1 MFKHILRIALL
12 SSILLLSQQTVIA
25 QSDDKTIVQA
35 VLFYSPTCP
44 HCHEVIENVLPPLK
58 EKYGDQLQLIGI
70 DTSKKT
76 GSQLYKGTVE
86 AFAIP
91 REKLGVPALIVGD
104 VVLVGSTEIPDQ
116 FPGIIEQGLKD
127 GGISWP
133 AIPNLAQEIPD
144 LPPPAR
150 AVGELEVVEPTASDS
165 GDVITDVLTGETN
178 TAPEDKTGIAVA
190 WAVLLGML
198 IAIIFVFWRVFR
210 SNLQEATEDERNR
223 LMSWAIPTLSIIGL
237 GIALYLSYVEIMHV
251 SAVCGPIGRCN
262 VVQSSSYAQIMGIPV
277 AVLGA
282 FFYLAVI
289 GIWFLLRHTTGRQYV
304 ILANLLLALTIAGT
318 LFSIY
323 LTVIE
328 LFVIHAVCAWCL
340 SSAMVSTI
348 LMLIVVSAVSN
359 QKSAH
364 PTSQSSAQLS

>member
-1 MFKHILRIALL
+1 MPKNMIRITLLFMLILV
-12 SSILLLSQQTVIA
+12 SQRSVFA
-25 QSDDKTIVQA
+25 QSDNSAIVQA

-58 EKYGDQLQLIGI
+58 EQYGEQLQLIGI
-70 DTSKKT
+70 DTSKQT
-76 GSQLYKGTVE
+76 GSQLYEASVE

-104 VVLVGSTEIPDQ
+104 VVLVGSAEIPGQ
-116 FPGIIEQGLKD
+116 FPGIIEQGLAD

-150 AVGELEVVEPTASDS
+150 DIVQNEISTATSNTDTEE
-165 GDVITDVLTGETN
+165 IMTDVLTDEATKTN
-178 TAPEDKTGIAVA
+178 EDPAGIAVA

-198 IAIIFVFWRVFR
+198 VALFFVVWRLFR
-210 SNLQEATEDERNR
+210 SNLQTKHVASG
-223 LMSWAIPTLSIIGL
+223 LSSWVIPLLSLIGL
-237 GIALYLSYVEIMHV
+237 TIALYLAYVEIMHV

-262 VVQSSSYAQIMGIPV
+262 VVQSSAFAQIMGIPV

-282 FFYLAVI
+282 LFYLAII
-289 GIWFLLRHTTGRQYV
+289 GSWFLLRHISSRRYST
-304 ILANLLLALTIAGT
+304 LANILLALTIAGT

-323 LTVIE
+323 LTALE

-340 SSAMVSTI
+340 SSAIVSTA
-348 LMLIVVSAVSN
+348 LMLIVVTAVTKESTASPTGQSA
-359 QKSAH
+359 
-364 PTSQSSAQLS
+364 AQLQ